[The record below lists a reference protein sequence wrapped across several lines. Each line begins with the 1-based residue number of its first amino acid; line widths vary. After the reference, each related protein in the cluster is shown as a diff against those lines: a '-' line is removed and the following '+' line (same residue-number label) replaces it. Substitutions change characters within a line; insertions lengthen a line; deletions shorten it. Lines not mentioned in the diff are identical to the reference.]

1 MGSQHRKYCN
11 EVNEGSIF
19 YQFQDNTANVF
30 KIQNYKAKKE
40 RIESSCKWTIYNI
53 SYPEKGGR
61 TICFLLEATWLC
73 FAIKRDFS
81 SDHSHNSLQL
91 MSTQNI
97 QWLER
102 CKKVAS
108 KPQQQQQNLICTVCS
123 RGEDRA
129 VGKRGI
135 IH

>member
-1 MGSQHRKYCN
+1 MYSKYRTTKQRRKGLNPLAY
-11 EVNEGSIF
+11 EQSI
-19 YQFQDNTANVF
+19 TV
-30 KIQNYKAKKE
+30 
-40 RIESSCKWTIYNI
+40 

-81 SDHSHNSLQL
+81 SYHSHNSVQL
-91 MSTQNI
+91 VSTQNI
-97 QWLER
+97 QRVER
-102 CKKVAS
+102 SKKTAS
-108 KPQQQQQNLICTVCS
+108 KTQQQQNLICTACG
-123 RGEDRA
+123 RGEERE